1 MSVSSSE
8 EWDDSR
14 LKEPTL
20 LKYNV
25 HTPLQVLPVESIQ
38 CLSKRL
44 ALPVGI
50 MLYNLHGDMNIAMAI
65 RTAVIL
71 GCSDVWGVGRRRFDR
86 RPEVCARNYIHIYR
100 LKELPQ
106 NFFEEN
112 KLLPIFLEQGGT
124 PLEDFS
130 FKPYFPGRIQD
141 GWKVVFLVGSES
153 FGIPPEL
160 IQSLNAPCLT
170 ISQYGVLRSL
180 NVAIASSIILYE
192 YTRQWKKSIAI

>member
-1 MSVSSSE
+1 MSSSSE
-8 EWDDSR
+8 EWDESR

-25 HTPLQVLPVESIQ
+25 HTPLQQLPVDSIQ
-38 CLSKRL
+38 SLSKGL
-44 ALPVGI
+44 ALPVCL
-50 MLYNLHGDMNIAMAI
+50 MLYNLHGDMNIAMSI

-71 GCSDVWGVGRRRFDR
+71 GCSDVWVVGRRRYDR
-86 RPEVCARNYIHIYR
+86 RPEVGARNYIQVHR

-124 PLEDFS
+124 PIEDFS
-130 FKPYFPGRIQD
+130 FKPYFPGRIQE

-153 FGIPPEL
+153 FGIPTEL
-160 IQSLNAPCLT
+160 IKSLNAPCLT

-192 YTRQWKKSIAI
+192 YTRQWKKSIAV